1 MGAVFS
7 NFDRAHDAQKHKSHN
22 SISTLASS
30 GWRHGNARIF
40 SITRRTPTNVTWASC
55 SFIWS
60 TKIQRLWVFDVY
72 SQRYQCCRVTTTEDS
87 SVPPLALLPHY
98 CYRHASHDFRHTFVA
113 PMNLMRVMQFYLEH
127 KKIQTFV
134 GVRRVFAK
142 IRALP
147 CHHHRRQC
155 LSRSST
161 LLLRAPHPITFVI
174 RSSHL

>member
-1 MGAVFS
+1 METRQRSYFFDNTSYTHKRYMGVMQFYLE
-7 NFDRAHDAQKHKSHN
+7 HKN
-22 SISTLASS
+22 TTFVGVRCVLAKIPVLPC
-30 GWRHGNARIF
+30 HHH
-40 SITRRTPTNVTWASC
+40 RRQLCA
-55 SFIWS
+55 
-60 TKIQRLWVFDVY
+60 
-72 SQRYQCCRVTTTEDS
+72 
-87 SVPPLALLPHY
+87 PPLALLPHY

-113 PMNLMRVMQFYLEH
+113 PMNLMSVMQFYLEH

-161 LLLRAPHPITFVI
+161 LLLRAPHPITFI